1 MYKMLDKRLLFR
13 SIGKNEIKTQQTI
26 YTYQLSPYDTDLQ
39 KVSQYL
45 TQAILLEVCTHPKPG
60 LVTRV
65 SNGSHKDMSILT
77 FAMSSAVLGRFFYEL
92 QDIGMA
98 HQGTECELL
107 DKVRKYGVVA
117 ERELLTVTKGVNTQ
131 RGILFAGGLLSAA
144 AGYAANKCL
153 GKDELINIIK
163 KMTAGI
169 VQRELK
175 SSTAKA
181 TAGEI
186 LYKEHGITGIR
197 GEVEQGFP
205 SVVNAGVPALRE
217 AFSRKACL
225 NDALLHALLALM
237 TRVQDSNVIWRTDVA
252 TGEEVKQIAVDIL
265 RKGSVFTRAGRAAI
279 DEACRYFE
287 SRRISP
293 GGSADLLSI
302 TITLYL
308 LDNKEFKCNI
318 F

>member
-1 MYKMLDKRLLFR
+1 MQGQELLLQSIDKN
-13 SIGKNEIKTQQTI
+13 KIKIPQKL
-26 YTYQLSPYDTDLQ
+26 YTCQLSPYDLNL
-39 KVSQYL
+39 KLVSQYL

-60 LVTRV
+60 LVTRA

-77 FAMSSAVLGRFFYEL
+77 FAMSSAVLSRAFYEL

-98 HQGTECELL
+98 YQGTEHELL
-107 DKVRKYGVVA
+107 EKVRTYGIAA

-153 GKDELINIIK
+153 KKDELISIVK

-169 VQRELK
+169 VQRELTG
-175 SSTAKA
+175 SAAKA

-186 LYKEHGITGIR
+186 LYKQYGVTGIR

-205 SVVNAGVPALRE
+205 SVINAGLPALKD

-237 TRVQDSNVIWRTDVA
+237 TRVQDSNVIWRTDIS
-252 TGEEVKQIAVDIL
+252 TGEEVKLIAADIL
-265 RKGSVFTRAGRAAI
+265 AKGSVFTKAGRAVI
-279 DEACRYFE
+279 NDACRYFE
-287 SRRISP
+287 SRHISP

-302 TITLYL
+302 TIALYL
-308 LDNKEFKCNI
+308 IDNKEFPCNI